1 MTGIGDEITPPDK
14 ENSKLK
20 KLTDKLYSPN
30 EYVGIKP
37 RKNLT
42 KQSFKS
48 ESSWNDGDLS
58 SVLND
63 SPGKERRVNIFSI
76 LFFVTFL
83 FFIGASGYGFFK
95 FWKGGS
101 FVVDSGVDLTITGPI
116 SIGGGEE
123 FALDIILQ
131 NNSLSKI
138 ETVDLVVEYP
148 EGTKQANDLK
158 TDLPRTREGLGDV
171 DSNGVI
177 RKSVVSALFGEEGQ
191 SKQIKVRVE
200 YRLPG
205 SSAIF
210 EESKVYDVVLQS
222 SPIRMVID
230 SVTEITPNQ
239 ELVFDVSITSNSNQQ
254 LDNVMFVA
262 QYPFG
267 FSFASSDVEAFDGK
281 SKWLIGSL
289 DPKETKKITI
299 KGQLAGQ
306 DGENRVF
313 KFSSGIAD
321 EKDKNNLGI
330 VFTNI
335 SNTVTISQPFLALN
349 MSIGGSANSVVTKEQ
364 RIDLESI
371 LTITNNT
378 NSNIKDAEILL
389 TFSGDVLDKSS
400 VDSQDGFYRSGNNT
414 LIWNKSVAPIL
425 SDMATGQKNSLGFN
439 FRSLPLVS
447 NASVF
452 INPEIIINAKIS
464 ALRFSET
471 SVPEKI
477 ESTTFRK
484 IRFQTQ
490 TSLQNTVEHVEGPLP
505 PRVDQTTSYDITLK
519 LKNSSNKVTNG
530 VVTASLPVYVN
541 WIGDQAGGSEK
552 ISYDKVSR
560 LVKWNVGDL
569 SVNTGYEKPSRD
581 IKFRVSI
588 EPSLSQISSSP
599 ILVKSIGF
607 EGYDVFAEKTVNS
620 SLGDISTR
628 LSSSS
633 YLDSE
638 GIVVE

>member
-20 KLTDKLYSPN
+20 KLTDKLYSPS

-37 RKNLT
+37 RKNLS
-42 KQSFKS
+42 KQSFQS
-48 ESSWNDGDLS
+48 EPNWNDGDFAS
-58 SVLND
+58 SL
-63 SPGKERRVNIFSI
+63 KETSVNGRKVSVFTVMLFVAF
-76 LFFVTFL
+76 LFFV
-83 FFIGASGYGFFK
+83 GASGYGFLK

-123 FALDIILQ
+123 FVLDVIVQ
-131 NNSLSKI
+131 NNGLSKI

-158 TDLPRTREGLGDV
+158 TDLPRTRENLGDIEP
-171 DSNGVI
+171 NGVV
-177 RKSVVSALFGEEGQ
+177 RKSIVSALFGEEDQ
-191 SKQIKVRVE
+191 AKQVKVRVE
-200 YRLPG
+200 YRIEG
-205 SSAIF
+205 SNAIF

-239 ELVFDVSITSNSNQQ
+239 ELTFDVSITSNSNQQ
-254 LDNVMFVA
+254 LDDVIFTA

-267 FSFASSDVEAFDGK
+267 FTFANASVEALDGK
-281 SKWLIGSL
+281 SKWLLGKL
-289 DPKETKKITI
+289 EPKETKKITI

-306 DGENRVF
+306 DSENRVF
-313 KFSSGIAD
+313 KFSAGIAD
-321 EKDKNNLGI
+321 EKDKNNIGI
-330 VFTNI
+330 VFTNL
-335 SNTVTISQPFLALN
+335 SKTVMLSQPFLALSMN
-349 MSIGGSANSVVTKEQ
+349 IGGDSESVVTKEQ

-378 NSNIKDAEILL
+378 NANIKDAEVLL
-389 TFSGDVLDKSS
+389 TFSGNVLDKSS

-414 LIWNKSVAPIL
+414 LVWNKTVAPVL
-425 SDMATGQKNSLGFN
+425 SDMTTGQKNSLGFN

-452 INPEIIINAKIS
+452 INPEIIINAKVS
-464 ALRFSET
+464 AIRFSET

-490 TSLQNTVEHVEGPLP
+490 SSIQNALEHVSGPLP
-505 PRVDQTTSYDITLK
+505 PKVDQETTYDVVLK
-519 LKNSSNKVTNG
+519 LKNSSNKISSG
-530 VVTASLPVYVN
+530 IVTASLPVYVN
-541 WIGDQAGGSEK
+541 WIGDQSIGSEK
-552 ISYDKVSR
+552 VSYDKISR
-560 LVKWNVGDL
+560 LIKWNVGDVA
-569 SVNTGYEKPSRD
+569 VNTGYQNPFRE

-599 ILVKSIGF
+599 ILVKAITF
-607 EGYDVFAEKTVNS
+607 EGFDVFAEKTVNHVS
-620 SLGDISTR
+620 NDISTR
-628 LSSSS
+628 LSSIN
-633 YLDSE
+633 YLDAE
-638 GIVVE
+638 GIVTE